1 MPESSPFLTVE
12 YSFSKTELPPAE
24 QQRLIALQAIS
35 DVKGLCMV
43 LANLTSARIVE
54 DIVGNLDEQTIGL
67 KEVTSLDR
75 RVEVFDTGIHVLGAL
90 GAAIGDTAYYAVE
103 EMFTAL
109 TEAPKGKARSKGG
122 AQ

>member
-12 YSFSKTELPPAE
+12 YSFSKTELQPAE
-24 QQRLIALQAIS
+24 QQRLIALQAVS
-35 DVKGLCMV
+35 DMNGLFKL

-54 DIVGNLDEQTIGL
+54 ELTDIDDGHINVRRRAEIG
-67 KEVTSLDR
+67 R
-75 RVEVFDTGIHVLGAL
+75 RVEVFDSGIHVLGAL